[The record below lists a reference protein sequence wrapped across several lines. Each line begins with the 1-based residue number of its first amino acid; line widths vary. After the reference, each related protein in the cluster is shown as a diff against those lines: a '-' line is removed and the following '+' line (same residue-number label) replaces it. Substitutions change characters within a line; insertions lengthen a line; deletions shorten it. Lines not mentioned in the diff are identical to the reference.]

1 MNTPIIQVRDLVKK
15 YKQLEAV
22 KGISFDVRP
31 GIIFGLLG
39 RNGAGKS
46 TTLEILETLR
56 PKTSGKVYI
65 DGFDLDTHP
74 QQIKEIIGVQ
84 LQDSGF
90 YPNLNLKEILQ
101 LFAGLYNVSVDVMQ
115 CLEQVHLTD
124 KVKSR
129 VKDLSG
135 GQRQRFSLATTLINN
150 PKIIFLDEPTTGL
163 DPHSRR
169 NIWELIRQLKAQ
181 GKAIIIT
188 THYME
193 EAEYLC
199 DEIAIMDA
207 GRIIT
212 QGSAEDL
219 IQGLLDSGYIPHQ
232 QPRAASLEDVF
243 LQVTGGSLT

>member
-1 MNTPIIQVRDLVKK
+1 MKEPIILVENLVKK

-22 KGISFDVRP
+22 KGISFSVQP

-46 TTLEILETLR
+46 TTLEIIETLR
-56 PKTSGKVYI
+56 PKTSGKVRVA
-65 DGFDLDTHP
+65 GFDLETEP
-74 QQIKEIIGVQ
+74 QRIKELIGVQ

-101 LFAGLYNVSVDVMQ
+101 LFAGLYNTRVDVMQ
-115 CLEQVHLTD
+115 CLAQVDLQD
-124 KVKSR
+124 KAKAR
-129 VKDLSG
+129 VKELSG

-150 PKIIFLDEPTTGL
+150 PQLIFLDEPTTGL

-169 NIWELIRQLKAQ
+169 NIWEMLRDLKNQ
-181 GKAIIIT
+181 GKTIVIT

-199 DEIAIMDA
+199 DEIAIMDT
-207 GRIIT
+207 GRLVA
-212 QGSAEDL
+212 QGSADTL
-219 IQGLLDSGYIPHQ
+219 IQNLLDTGFVPKHK
-232 QPRAASLEDVF
+232 PKMASLEDVF
-243 LQVTGGSLT
+243 LQLTGS